1 MGLKTSSTD
10 DLDENG
16 QGSIRKFVYDIK
28 VGGVVDGE
36 DGHQELYDQL
46 GKCAE
51 VWLMEFH
58 SYKCEGLHVMKS
70 NKTRTS
76 Q

>member
-36 DGHQELYDQL
+36 DGHQELYD
-46 GKCAE
+46 
-51 VWLMEFH
+51 
-58 SYKCEGLHVMKS
+58 
-70 NKTRTS
+70 
-76 Q
+76 